1 MTTTTAT
8 MMYVYKTYGDFRYE
22 IECTKVHVNMNT
34 STKKTNKKTLKKYSG
49 IFIFIMFYI

>member
-34 STKKTNKKTLKKYSG
+34 STNKKNKQKNS
-49 IFIFIMFYI
+49 

>member
-34 STKKTNKKTLKKYSG
+34 STNKKTLKKYSG
-49 IFIFIMFYI
+49 IFIFIMLYI